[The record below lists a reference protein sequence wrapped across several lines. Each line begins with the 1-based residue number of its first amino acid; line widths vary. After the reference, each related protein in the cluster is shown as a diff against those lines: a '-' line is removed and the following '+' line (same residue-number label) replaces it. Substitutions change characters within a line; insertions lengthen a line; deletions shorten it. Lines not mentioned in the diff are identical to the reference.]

1 LIVSQ
6 EYVIQVLQEVKALAG
21 ADSGAN
27 MDSIFRRVTDAY
39 KIAESKQ
46 DEKSMVLLTDAYAR
60 LQQLETA
67 MGGAVEIA
75 ATARALVETVEAQR
89 EATATALAEKRL
101 AMREFDLDDPDVLA
115 SVGEAHQAI
124 VNDIYEDGGLITY
137 DVADEICNDAGIPV
151 ESWQAQEFFM
161 ILTSDALSEEFE
173 DDIAQPFREELAE
186 FIREFV
192 HRVQLA
198 RDEAS

>member
-1 LIVSQ
+1 MSQ

-89 EATATALAEKRL
+89 EATATALEQKRA
-101 AMREFDLDDPDVLA
+101 AMREFDTNDPDVLA
-115 SVGEAHQAI
+115 SVGEARYAI
-124 VNDIYEDGGLITY
+124 VNDIYDEGGLITY
-137 DVADEICNDAGIPV
+137 DVADEICNDAGIPI
-151 ESWQAQEFFM
+151 EPWQAQEFFM

>member
-1 LIVSQ
+1 VSQ

>member
-1 LIVSQ
+1 MDGYAL
-6 EYVIQVLQEVKALAG
+6 EVLREISALAG
-21 ADSGAN
+21 ASPAAEFDTV
-27 MDSIFRRVTDAY
+27 FRRITDAY
-39 KIAESKQ
+39 KKAELQ
-46 DEKSMVLLTDAYAR
+46 NDIQSMELLADANAR
-60 LQQLETA
+60 MMQLETA

-89 EATATALAEKRL
+89 EATATALEQKRV
-101 AMREFDLDDPDVLA
+101 AMREFNTNDPDVLA
-115 SVGEAHQAI
+115 SVGEARYAI
-124 VNDIYEDGGLITY
+124 VNDIYDEGGLITY
-137 DVADEICNDAGIPV
+137 DVADEICNDAGIPI
-151 ESWQAQEFFM
+151 EPWQAQEFFM

-173 DDIAQPFREELAE
+173 DDIAQPMREELAE

>member
-1 LIVSQ
+1 MDGFAL
-6 EYVIQVLQEVKALAG
+6 QVLREISALAG
-21 ADSGAN
+21 ASPVAEFDSV
-27 MDSIFRRVTDAY
+27 FRRITDAY
-39 KIAESKQ
+39 KIAEINQ
-46 DEKSMVLLTDAYAR
+46 DEQSMILLADANAR
-60 LQQLETA
+60 MMQIETA
-67 MGGAVEIA
+67 LGGAVEIA
-75 ATARALVETVEAQR
+75 GAARAVVESAEAQR
-89 EATATALAEKRL
+89 AAVVAALEQKRL
-101 AMREFDLDDPDVLA
+101 AMREFDLDDEDVLA

>member
-1 LIVSQ
+1 
-6 EYVIQVLQEVKALAG
+6 
-21 ADSGAN
+21 
-27 MDSIFRRVTDAY
+27 
-39 KIAESKQ
+39 
-46 DEKSMVLLTDAYAR
+46 
-60 LQQLETA
+60 
-67 MGGAVEIA
+67 
-75 ATARALVETVEAQR
+75 VEAQR

-115 SVGEAHQAI
+115 SVGEAQQAI
-124 VNDIYEDGGLITY
+124 VNGIYEDGGLITY
-137 DVADEICNDAGIPV
+137 DVADEICNDAGIPI
-151 ESWQAQEFFM
+151 EPWQAQEFFM

>member
-1 LIVSQ
+1 MSQ

-89 EATATALAEKRL
+89 EATATALEQKRA
-101 AMREFDLDDPDVLA
+101 AMREFDTNDPDVLA
-115 SVGEAHQAI
+115 SVGEARYAI
-124 VNDIYEDGGLITY
+124 VNDIYDEGGLITY
-137 DVADEICNDAGIPV
+137 DVAVEICGQAGIPV
-151 ESWQAQEFFM
+151 EEWQAQEFFM
-161 ILTSDALSEEFE
+161 ILTSDALSEGFE

>member
-1 LIVSQ
+1 VSQ

-89 EATATALAEKRL
+89 EATATALEQKRA
-101 AMREFDLDDPDVLA
+101 AMREFDTNDPDVLA
-115 SVGEAHQAI
+115 SVGEARYAI
-124 VNDIYEDGGLITY
+124 VNDIYDEGGLITY
-137 DVADEICNDAGIPV
+137 DVAVEICGQAGIPV
-151 ESWQAQEFFM
+151 EEWQAQEFFM
-161 ILTSDALSEEFE
+161 ILTSDALSEGFE

>member
-1 LIVSQ
+1 MDGYAL
-6 EYVIQVLQEVKALAG
+6 EVLREISALAG
-21 ADSGAN
+21 ASPAAEFDTV
-27 MDSIFRRVTDAY
+27 FRRITDAY
-39 KIAESKQ
+39 KKAELQ
-46 DEKSMVLLTDAYAR
+46 NDIQSMELLADANAR
-60 LQQLETA
+60 MMQLETA

-89 EATATALAEKRL
+89 EATATALEQKRV
-101 AMREFDLDDPDVLA
+101 AMREFNTNDPDVLA
-115 SVGEAHQAI
+115 SVGEARYAI
-124 VNDIYEDGGLITY
+124 VNDIYDEGGLITY
-137 DVADEICNDAGIPV
+137 DVADEICNDAGIPI
-151 ESWQAQEFFM
+151 EPWQAQEFFM

>member
-1 LIVSQ
+1 VSQ

-89 EATATALAEKRL
+89 EATATALEQKRA
-101 AMREFDLDDPDVLA
+101 AMREFDTNDPDVLA
-115 SVGEAHQAI
+115 SVGEARYAI
-124 VNDIYEDGGLITY
+124 VNDIYDEGGLITY
-137 DVADEICNDAGIPV
+137 DVADEICNDAGIPI
-151 ESWQAQEFFM
+151 EPWQAQEFFM

>member
-1 LIVSQ
+1 VSQ

-89 EATATALAEKRL
+89 EATATALAEKRA
-101 AMREFDLDDPDVLA
+101 AMRKFDLDDEDVAASLYLA
-115 SVGEAHQAI
+115 HHAI
-124 VNDIYEDGGLITY
+124 VDDIYDEGGMITY
-137 DVADEICNDAGIPV
+137 DVAVEICDQAGIPV
-151 ESWQAQEFFM
+151 KEWEAQEFFM

-173 DDIAQPFREELAE
+173 EEVAQPFREELAV
-186 FIREFV
+186 FIRDFV
-192 HRVQLA
+192 QRVQLA
-198 RDEAS
+198 RDGAS